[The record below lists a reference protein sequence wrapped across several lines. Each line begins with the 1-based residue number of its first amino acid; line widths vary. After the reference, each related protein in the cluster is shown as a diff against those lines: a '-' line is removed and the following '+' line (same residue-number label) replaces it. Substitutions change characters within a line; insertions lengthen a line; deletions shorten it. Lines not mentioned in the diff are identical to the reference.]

1 MKKLFFKIRR
11 KTTRVLVEDLFA
23 DGQGVFVQ
31 GTFIDLLFLGI
42 KVKSCHKYYISH
54 KGKFV
59 NLENVKHYVK

>member
-1 MKKLFFKIRR
+1 MKKIFFKIRR

-42 KVKSCHKYYISH
+42 KVKNFHKYYISY
-54 KGKFV
+54 KGKFI
-59 NLENVKHYVK
+59 NLENVKYHVK